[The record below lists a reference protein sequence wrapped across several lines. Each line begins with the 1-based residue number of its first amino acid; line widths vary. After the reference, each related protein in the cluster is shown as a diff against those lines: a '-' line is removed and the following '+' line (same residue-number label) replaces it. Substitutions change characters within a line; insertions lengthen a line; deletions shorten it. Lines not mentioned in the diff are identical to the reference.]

1 MGARMRWGR
10 VVAAAFLSEVG
21 VTATILVGAL
31 VYTAMTGAGLTAV
44 GEDVG
49 YYVAPTSGL
58 IMTVLAVLW
67 AVRSLSTGFV
77 RHGVAIG
84 LLAVVLTFGFIFGA
98 RPEHRV
104 MYVISFALRI
114 VGGYA
119 GGAIA
124 QRRFNA
130 RSARMVPFSQSAEAS
145 R

>member
-1 MGARMRWGR
+1 MKSRMRWGR
-10 VVAAAFLSEVG
+10 VAAAALLSEVG
-21 VTATILVGAL
+21 VTATILVGGL
-31 VYTAMTGAGLTAV
+31 VYTAMTGAELTAV

-67 AVRSLSTGFV
+67 AVRGLTTGFV
-77 RHGVAIG
+77 RHGVAVG
-84 LLAVVLTFGFIFGA
+84 LLAVVLTSGFIFGA

-124 QRRFNA
+124 QWRFNA
-130 RSARMVPFSQSAEAS
+130 RSTRTVPLSRSAEAS